1 MPRFDPSQLKSAA
14 ARRCDKRMLTNDLL
28 CATRTPIK
36 HRRELHFV
44 ENAMKVFIIA
54 LVVAAV
60 SATAMS
66 VLLNAFQEPSS
77 VAFTTSGARVDK
89 PGQNLIGPG

>member
-1 MPRFDPSQLKSAA
+1 
-14 ARRCDKRMLTNDLL
+14 
-28 CATRTPIK
+28 
-36 HRRELHFV
+36 
-44 ENAMKVFIIA
+44 MKVFIIA